1 MFTESLTGKE
11 YELKKRCLKKPTT
24 LIFNPFYT
32 YDSLY
37 FFDKLVKKTKI
48 NEEICNISV
57 VAYLCS

>member
-1 MFTESLTGKE
+1 MF
-11 YELKKRCLKKPTT
+11 KKANNAF
-24 LIFNPFYT
+24 FNQLYT